1 MKKRI
6 QALVMSLILII
17 TMSVGSVVFAAD
29 NITVKLNGQTLSFDV
44 PPQLINGRTMV
55 PMRAI
60 FENLGATVNWEQ
72 STQTVTSVKGTTTIS
87 LTIGVPSIIINGSA
101 KALDTAP
108 CVIDGRTLVP
118 VRAVSEA
125 FNLNVDW
132 DGATNTVIIN
142 SYSNNVSTYAPEY
155 ITDFS
160 VEYEDESDMFRVFF
174 GFKDANYQYVKY
186 NGVAKINFENENGE
200 NVYSKEHNVDESM
213 FGSYTRMITGNTQY
227 ILCEIDI
234 PVSQIKKGKVERGTV
249 TLDFSNNGIT
259 YGQLKDSCFDLP
271 ILSGSEL
278 ANISYD
284 KSFTLTEY
292 YSSGRLWRKMKI
304 SSFEITNVE
313 LAYSGKLKVSY
324 RVTGTV
330 DGDNYCSFD
339 AKCYD
344 EDGFV
349 IGTGMIHEQVS
360 EGETFRFA
368 DDMYIPD
375 GTVRIEFVV
384 D

>member
-6 QALVMSLILII
+6 QAFVMCLILII
-17 TMSVGSVVFAAD
+17 LTSVSSVVFAAD

-44 PPQLINGRTMV
+44 PPQLMNGRTMV

-87 LTIGVPSIIINGSA
+87 LTIGVPGIIINGST

-108 CVIDGRTLVP
+108 CIMNGRTLVP

-186 NGVAKINFENENGE
+186 NGVAKINFENEDGQ

-213 FGSYTRMITGNTQY
+213 FGSYTRKITGNTQY
-227 ILCEIDI
+227 ILCEIGI
-234 PVSQIKKGKVERGTV
+234 PVSQIEKGKKERGTV

-259 YGQLKDSCFDLP
+259 YGQLKDSCFNLP
-271 ILSGSEL
+271 ILSGSDL
-278 ANISYD
+278 ANICYD
-284 KSFTLTEY
+284 KSFTLTKY
-292 YSSGRLWRKMKI
+292 YSSGRLWRQTKI

-313 LAYSGKLKVSY
+313 LSYSGELKVSCK
-324 RVTGTV
+324 VTGTV

-339 AKCYD
+339 AICYD
-344 EDGFV
+344 KDGFV
-349 IGTGMIHEQVS
+349 IGTGRIHEKVA
-360 EGETFRFA
+360 EGERFRFTGSF
-368 DDMYIPD
+368 YIPD
-375 GTVRIEFVV
+375 GTVRIEFV
-384 D
+384 DE